1 MSRVWGDEGSTGIAS
16 RGDFKKFLL
25 SSLCALCSDCGG
37 GGDGVFGCGD
47 GERVKGYEGEGRFS
61 EKVRQMGAG
70 SCVDCRG
77 ELGGEEWIFINGGG
91 FAGDAGGMNEDK
103 REYKD
108 GGHKMGKNVAIGMEE
123 K

>member
-1 MSRVWGDEGSTGIAS
+1 MRGNKGDTGFVS
-16 RGDFKKFLL
+16 WGDFKKFLL
-25 SSLCALCSDCGG
+25 SSLCALC
-37 GGDGVFGCGD
+37 GDCGD
-47 GERVKGYEGEGRFS
+47 GGDRVFCCGDGAGVKEQERRIS
-61 EKVRQMGAG
+61 EKVCQMGAG

-91 FAGDAGGMNEDK
+91 FAGEAGGMNEDK